1 LEGLALAYTVDFH
14 EDAVGELLGLDPRDQ
29 EAIQHARD
37 KLVALGERL
46 PFPHQSAIRQGAP
59 LRELRPRGGRC
70 RWRPLYARVGA
81 GFVILAVAPEAEIDP
96 KGFRRGVDAALQ
108 RLADL
113 AEEGS

>member
-1 LEGLALAYTVDFH
+1 
-14 EDAVGELLGLDPRDQ
+14 
-29 EAIQHARD
+29 
-37 KLVALGERL
+37 L

-96 KGFRRGVDAALQ
+96 KGFRRGVDAALG